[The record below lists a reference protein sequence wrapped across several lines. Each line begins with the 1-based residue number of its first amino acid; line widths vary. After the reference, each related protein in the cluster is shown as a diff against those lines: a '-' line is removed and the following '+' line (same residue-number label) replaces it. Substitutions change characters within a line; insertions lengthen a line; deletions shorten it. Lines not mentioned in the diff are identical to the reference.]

1 MFYVGVNH
9 ALPLSAH
16 YVEMQGMGDR
26 IRLRRTEL
34 KLTQEQLGRMVG
46 ISKQAVGQWE
56 SGAAVPTGPNLVDC
70 AEALKVRER
79 WLSSGRAPKEPMVEP
94 QRKTLDSGSARGT
107 IGAGRPFTI
116 EELDVR
122 AAAGAGAM
130 VESEGKIGEW
140 SLPST
145 LVRVASNSAAEAIKI
160 LTVVG
165 DSMPSSFRPYDKVMV
180 DTLDRN
186 PTPPGIFVVWEG
198 LGLVVKRVMALPHS
212 DPPAVRIISENPDYP
227 PYERTLDEAYIQG
240 RVLGKWLWV

>member
-1 MFYVGVNH
+1 
-9 ALPLSAH
+9 
-16 YVEMQGMGDR
+16 MQGIGDR
-26 IRLRRTEL
+26 IRIGRIALGM
-34 KLTQEQLGRMVG
+34 TQEQLGRAIGV
-46 ISKQAVGQWE
+46 SKQAVGQWE
-56 SGAAVPTGPNLVDC
+56 SGAAIPTGPNLVDC

-79 WLSSGRAPKEPMVEP
+79 WLSSGKPPKERSLEAE
-94 QRKTLDSGSARGT
+94 RKTLDSDSARGT
-107 IGAGRPFTI
+107 LSAGNPLTI

-130 VESEGKIGEW
+130 VESNGKIGEW
-140 SLPST
+140 TMPSN
-145 LVRVASNSAAEAIKI
+145 LIRVASNSVAEAIKI

-180 DTLDRN
+180 DTRDCN

-198 LGLVVKRVMALPHS
+198 LGLVVKRVMAVPHS
-212 DPPAVRIISENPDYP
+212 DPPTVRIISENPDYP